1 MEAIGKVNLLSWREQ
16 VLEKHCSANSYL
28 ECCKSQQAP
37 GWVSCSDPPKQDKG
51 RGRKST
57 TNPTRLVTRVWSS
70 GPDALPKQ
78 ILGASYFPENQEQ
91 LMKTGKSRENL
102 VSLLV
107 SGAGIYQGCCGGR
120 NCCSWSPVWI
130 HSTSAAAAQ

>member
-16 VLEKHCSANSYL
+16 VVEKHCSVNSYL
-28 ECCKSQQAP
+28 ECCKSQQAS

-57 TNPTRLVTRVWSS
+57 TNPTRLVTGVWSS

-91 LMKTGKSRENL
+91 LVCEDWKIQRKSGLSVGVWGWYLPR
-102 VSLLV
+102 LLWRKELLFLEPCLDP
-107 SGAGIYQGCCGGR
+107 Q
-120 NCCSWSPVWI
+120 
-130 HSTSAAAAQ
+130 H